1 MKKETLIGPVIVLGF
16 WFTMTNSES
25 ISPLLLPSPV
35 AVATKLWEITSTGN
49 VLADMGATV
58 YRTLAGFICAA
69 LFGIPFGLLAGYAR
83 RVYYSIEFVVDF
95 FRSMPSP
102 VLVPVAMLFFGLGDA
117 SKIAIITFTCSLINL
132 INAMYGVTHCRQTRI
147 MVAKTM
153 KATPMQTFTHVVFP
167 DALPRVFGG
176 LRVTL
181 SLALIIAVV
190 TEMFTGT
197 QTGLGRRI
205 YDAHDTYRI
214 AEMYACIVLIGLIGY
229 VANKAFVLI
238 EKKYVHWSQA

>member
-1 MKKETLIGPVIVLGF
+1 MKKEILIGPVIVVGVWSAL
-16 WFTMTNSES
+16 TSIQL
-25 ISPLLLPSPV
+25 ISPLLLPSPTSV
-35 AVATKLWEITSTGN
+35 AAKLWEIVSTG
-49 VLADMGATV
+49 VILDDLSATV
-58 YRTLAGFICAA
+58 YRTFAGFMCAG
-69 LFGIPFGLLAGYAR
+69 LIGIPLGLLAGYVR
-83 RVYYSIEFVVDF
+83 KVYYSFEFVIDF

-132 INAMYGVTHCRQTRI
+132 INAMYGVTHCKQTRI

-153 KATPMQTFTHVVFP
+153 RATPMQAFVHVVFP
-167 DALPRVFGG
+167 DALPRVFVG

-181 SLALIIAVV
+181 SLALILAVV

-197 QTGLGRRI
+197 MTGLGRRI

-214 AEMYACIVLIGLIGY
+214 AEMYACIMIIGLIGY
-229 VANKAFVLI
+229 LSNKAFVFT
-238 EKKYVHWSQA
+238 EKKFIHWSTS